1 MQGAWFAW
9 AAARGGAVIHI
20 RTCRK
25 RFHNPAEDPMG
36 REWVGWTEELT
47 PQQVYDQNRGVYN
60 FGPRAWRERYAV
72 FSSIVT
78 GTIVAVVEID
88 EKEPIEVVPGG
99 KKAIRGRVLGP
110 GHPVH
115 DELIGARMPDRH
127 RNPFT
132 YADDPAGLPTTR

>member
-1 MQGAWFAW
+1 M
-9 AAARGGAVIHI
+9 
-20 RTCRK
+20 
-25 RFHNPAEDPMG
+25 
-36 REWVGWTEELT
+36 
-47 PQQVYDQNRGVYN
+47 
-60 FGPRAWRERYAV
+60 
-72 FSSIVT
+72 
-78 GTIVAVVEID
+78 
-88 EKEPIEVVPGG
+88 PGG